1 MYCVTIE
8 GINKSRLN
16 ALIYSIHIKWK
27 TDWSSAIND
36 KVIVTKLIVSQHN
49 FGAYIIRLTEYWL
62 IFISKDIESNRIN
75 QICTFCIISWASDW
89 KVVSWSVKLLLA
101 LKYNLLLWCLLVK
114 LYSKHSK
121 HFRISPTGN
130 IFLVITSLR
139 RKEIP
144 FSETTELIY
153 FYITI
158 YTK

>member
-1 MYCVTIE
+1 MPWYILS
-8 GINKSRLN
+8 ILN
-16 ALIYSIHIKWK
+16 GKQGK
-27 TDWSSAIND
+27 DWSSAIND

-62 IFISKDIESNRIN
+62 IFLLKDIESNRFN
-75 QICTFCIISWASDW
+75 QICSFSIISWASDW

-153 FYITI
+153 F
-158 YTK
+158 